1 MNNILTSDNI
11 SLKLNQNKLYF
22 GIIFPELNGYKMR
35 SIRLATVENETIYW
49 SKCDEPKFIF
59 TINRNAEYK
68 VFCSYFD
75 NEGRVENLA
84 SLPISIKLNN
94 YNPEDIKSRTIISA
108 RNNKIF
114 CDVSSA
120 AGLCSGISVYQL
132 FSNDKLVAELS
143 ENVDFTAELTVPKT
157 DNYKVLIIYK
167 DFDCNEHTLE
177 FEIFVEK
184 KELSSSELGDFANF
198 KQKQS
203 LSLLFNIIYA
213 FIIREFQRKYDKGYF
228 RYFSIILG
236 PGVQLVILVTIFS
249 LIGRES
255 VLGLS
260 IPLFVLTGILPY
272 GFFTSAGNCLSIISG
287 NRALLN
293 YKQVKIIDT
302 IVASILMELM
312 VMLVVFSLGLLV
324 LWYLD
329 LKITIYNPLSLISS
343 FGLLFLLTFGLAMIL
358 SVVGFY
364 FAEFSYAIQVI
375 FRALFYVSGVF
386 FSIETVP
393 VQYQKY
399 FLWNPLLQLIEFIR
413 FSFVGFQL
421 PHELSY
427 IYLLI
432 CTTITLTLG
441 ISLYFINRHKFLI
454 NDRART

>member
-1 MNNILTSDNI
+1 VSH
-11 SLKLNQNKLYF
+11 
-22 GIIFPELNGYKMR
+22 
-35 SIRLATVENETIYW
+35 
-49 SKCDEPKFIF
+49 
-59 TINRNAEYK
+59 
-68 VFCSYFD
+68 
-75 NEGRVENLA
+75 
-84 SLPISIKLNN
+84 PIAVKLNN
-94 YNPEDIKSRTIISA
+94 YKPEDIKSKVKISA
-108 RNNKIF
+108 RNNRIL
-114 CDVSSA
+114 CDLSA
-120 AGLCSGISVYQL
+120 AHDLCSGISAYQL
-132 FSNDKLVAELS
+132 FSGEKLVAELS
-143 ENVDFTAELTVPKT
+143 ENLDFQAELLVPET
-157 DNYKVLIIYK
+157 ATYHILITYK
-167 DFDCNEHTLE
+167 DFDRNEHVLDY
-177 FEIFVEK
+177 EIFVER
-184 KELSSSELGDFANF
+184 KELSSSDLGDFANI

-236 PGVQLVILVTIFS
+236 PGVQLAILVVMFS

-312 VMLVVFSLGLLV
+312 VMLVVFLLGLFV
-324 LWYLD
+324 LWYFGF
-329 LKITIYNPLSLISS
+329 KITVYNPLSLFSS
-343 FGLLFLLTFGLAMIL
+343 FILLFILTFGLAMIL

-364 FAEFSYAIQVI
+364 FSEFSYAIQVI

-386 FSIETVP
+386 FSIETIP
-393 VQYQKY
+393 VQYQKF

-413 FSFVGFQL
+413 FSFVGFNL

-427 IYLLI
+427 VYLFK
-432 CTTITLTLG
+432 CTIIILTLG
-441 ISLYFINRHKFLI
+441 VSLYFINRHKFLI
-454 NDRART
+454 NDRARV